1 MGIQRLVVQPG
12 RRLLVAQP
20 QHAVRLAGAHLLHQP
35 DVRPVPLVV
44 LQSADGIDQV
54 GLLAVHILAEEPS
67 PLGHRLQQQLA
78 QQLCHRLQQLLA
90 MGREGVVDESGRKA
104 HALALALLAHG
115 IVDIGA
121 IQRVQR
127 SGQALHIRVPDGAP
141 PHNGG
146 QQRVGRCR
154 LPAQRR
160 DEIQRQTARLEML
173 CGQIRQ
179 EHVLHDLPAVL
190 KHSPTSWCIQISIY
204 RIVYTITPQK
214 KRGRIKAAFYFRQ
227 HRIMGQKQLC
237 GAAFTIVPLLWYA
250 CRRKRRHTAH
260 QRKHT
265 GR

>member
-1 MGIQRLVVQPG
+1 MRQSALHRRQLRLRPSGQRRQCRQHRVLHPLLLRAAAVDQLHTAAGQQRLPVGIQRLVVQP
-12 RRLLVAQP
+12 RCRLLVAQP
-20 QHAVRLAGAHLLHQP
+20 QHTVRFTGAHLLHQP

-104 HALALALLAHG
+104 HALTLALLAHG

-127 SGQALHIRVPDGAP
+127 RRQALHIRVPDGAP

-146 QQRVGRCR
+146 QQRVG
-154 LPAQRR
+154 
-160 DEIQRQTARLEML
+160 
-173 CGQIRQ
+173 
-179 EHVLHDLPAVL
+179 
-190 KHSPTSWCIQISIY
+190 
-204 RIVYTITPQK
+204 
-214 KRGRIKAAFYFRQ
+214 
-227 HRIMGQKQLC
+227 
-237 GAAFTIVPLLWYA
+237 
-250 CRRKRRHTAH
+250 
-260 QRKHT
+260 
-265 GR
+265 